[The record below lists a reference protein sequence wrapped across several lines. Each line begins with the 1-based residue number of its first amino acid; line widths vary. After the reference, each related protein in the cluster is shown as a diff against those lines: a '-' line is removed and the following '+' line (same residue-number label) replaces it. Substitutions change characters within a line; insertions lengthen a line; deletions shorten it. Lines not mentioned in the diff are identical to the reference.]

1 MEKLFFFITPNIKKT
16 HSNNPEDG
24 QCWRMCGNMSAGHFH
39 IFWECPIISLY
50 WIEVVK
56 VIRSIF
62 GSELEFN
69 FSVIYLGNLSTAL
82 RKADRYLLQIVLAG
96 SKKAIT
102 SKWLSK
108 VSQTIAEWIEIV
120 KEIYVMGHLTFSLRH
135 ARKKC
140 EAYLEKWIS
149 YLNTN

>member
-1 MEKLFFFITPNIKKT
+1 
-16 HSNNPEDG
+16 
-24 QCWRMCGNMSAGHFH
+24 MSAGHFH

-56 VIRSIF
+56 AIKSII
-62 GSELEFN
+62 GSELESN
-69 FSVIYLGNLSTAL
+69 FSVIYLGNLPTGL
-82 RKADRYLLQIVLAG
+82 RKVDRYLLQILLAG

-102 SKWLSK
+102 RKWLSK
-108 VSQTIAEWIEIV
+108 DSPTIAEWIEIV
-120 KEIYVMGHLTFSLRH
+120 GEIYVMEHLTFSLRL

-140 EAYLEKWIS
+140 ETYWEKWIS

>member
-1 MEKLFFFITPNIKKT
+1 
-16 HSNNPEDG
+16 
-24 QCWRMCGNMSAGHFH
+24 MCGNMSAGHFH

-69 FSVIYLGNLSTAL
+69 FSVIYLGNLPTGL
-82 RKADRYLLQIVLAG
+82 RKTDRYLLQILLAA

-102 SKWLSK
+102 RKWLSQD
-108 VSQTIAEWIEIV
+108 SPTIDEWIEIV
-120 KEIYVMGHLTFSLRH
+120 KEIYVMEHLTFSLRH

-140 EAYLEKWIS
+140 EAYWEKWIS

>member
-1 MEKLFFFITPNIKKT
+1 SEKIKQLD
-16 HSNNPEDG
+16 DG

-69 FSVIYLGNLSTAL
+69 FSVTTANPFL
-82 RKADRYLLQIVLAG
+82 HFTSAPLKTCTNKIN
-96 SKKAIT
+96 AI
-102 SKWLSK
+102 
-108 VSQTIAEWIEIV
+108 
-120 KEIYVMGHLTFSLRH
+120 
-135 ARKKC
+135 
-140 EAYLEKWIS
+140 
-149 YLNTN
+149 